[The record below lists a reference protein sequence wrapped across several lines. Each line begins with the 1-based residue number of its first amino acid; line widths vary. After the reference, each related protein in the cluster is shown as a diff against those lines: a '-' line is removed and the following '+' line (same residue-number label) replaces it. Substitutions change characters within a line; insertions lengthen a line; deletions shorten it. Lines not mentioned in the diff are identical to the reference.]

1 MVGCVDGVSLRAY
14 NPFWPFAGGF
24 IGRVGAVKLIV
35 QIPCYNEQQCLPETL
50 ADLPEEIPGIDSVE
64 TLVVDDGSE
73 DATVHIARRQGVDHV
88 VALGRRR
95 GLAGAW
101 RAGIES
107 ALRAGADIIVNT
119 DADNQ
124 YEGADVEAL
133 VRPILN
139 GEADMVIGERPI
151 GQVEHFSW
159 LKKRL
164 QRLGSWTVSR
174 LAGVKVP
181 DAASGF
187 RAYSRDAAMRL
198 NLNGSY
204 SHCLETIIRAARSG
218 IAIRSVPVRTN
229 PRRRPSRLMKSTLHY
244 LVRQSVD
251 IVRAFTMVRPLR
263 VFGLAALLLVLLGVA
278 GCVRFL
284 IFFFSGGGAG
294 HVQSVVLSAMLVIVG
309 FVVGMIGLAA
319 DMISANR
326 RLIEESLYRLK
337 KLEMDG
343 AAEAQPARREQS

>member
-1 MVGCVDGVSLRAY
+1 M
-14 NPFWPFAGGF
+14 
-24 IGRVGAVKLIV
+24 KLVV
-35 QIPCYNEQQCLPETL
+35 QIPCYNEQQSLPATLACLPG
-50 ADLPEEIPGIDSVE
+50 EIPGIDSVE

-73 DATVHIARRQGVDHV
+73 DATARIAREQGVDHV
-88 VALGRRR
+88 VELPRRR
-95 GLAGAW
+95 GLVAAW
-101 RAGIES
+101 RAGIEA

-124 YEGADVEAL
+124 YEGADIEAL
-133 VRPILN
+133 VGPILA

-174 LAGVKVP
+174 LAGVNVP

-218 IAIRSVPVRTN
+218 LAISSVPVRTN
-229 PRRRPSRLMKSTLHY
+229 ACTRPSRLMKSTLHY
-244 LVRQSVD
+244 LARQAVD

-263 VFGLAALLLVLLGVA
+263 VFGLAALLLVLVGVA

-284 IFFFSGGGAG
+284 LYFLSGDGAG
-294 HVQSVVLSAMLVIVG
+294 HVQSVVLSAMLIIVG

-337 KLEMDG
+337 KLEMDE
-343 AAEAQPARREQS
+343 AAEPDAAREGQR